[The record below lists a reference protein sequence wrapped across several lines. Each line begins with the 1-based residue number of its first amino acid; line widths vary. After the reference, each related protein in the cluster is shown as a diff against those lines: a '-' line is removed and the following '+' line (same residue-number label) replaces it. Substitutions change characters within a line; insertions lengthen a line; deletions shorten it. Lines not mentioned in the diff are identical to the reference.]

1 MGMGIKSIDQ
11 RIKDNIKNYSINN
24 LLAAD
29 YMRKKLENLSALT
42 GAEICITDRHGA
54 KFVFVGEFENF
65 EPDVVQNPG
74 EKLRVANRTIGHAYV
89 DYSKVSEEKLELVK
103 KAIKQDL
110 LTFTAFAEE
119 LYLHKEYA
127 FYADALEEKVVGED
141 YRTKQIEKEDFLTG
155 VFNQVYFMDRM
166 RVLDR
171 SEVVPVALINGNI
184 NDCKFFNDAYG
195 EEESD
200 RMIAAIAAI
209 LKEEATP
216 EYIIGRCDGDVF
228 NILIPVPEEG
238 EAEQYCMRVQ
248 KRCEEFEDPRLA
260 PSVAFGIVYKQN
272 VEETLHMLLSD
283 AEYAMF
289 ENKLDMKQQP
299 GYEERKK
306 KGLV

>member
-42 GAEICITDRHGA
+42 GAEICITDRHGV

-127 FYADALEEKVVGED
+127 FT
-141 YRTKQIEKEDFLTG
+141 RT
-155 VFNQVYFMDRM
+155 RW
-166 RVLDR
+166 
-171 SEVVPVALINGNI
+171 
-184 NDCKFFNDAYG
+184 
-195 EEESD
+195 
-200 RMIAAIAAI
+200 
-209 LKEEATP
+209 
-216 EYIIGRCDGDVF
+216 
-228 NILIPVPEEG
+228 
-238 EAEQYCMRVQ
+238 
-248 KRCEEFEDPRLA
+248 
-260 PSVAFGIVYKQN
+260 
-272 VEETLHMLLSD
+272 
-283 AEYAMF
+283 
-289 ENKLDMKQQP
+289 
-299 GYEERKK
+299 KK
-306 KGLV
+306 K